1 MAIFSNSFF
10 LLLRWKLLSMR
21 LLIPLFVIVQTLLTI
36 GIVFGFS
43 FLMPELD
50 RNTSIYL
57 TTGAPTVI
65 LLSIGLVILPQGVA
79 ELKTK
84 GTFEYML
91 TWPLPRLAY
100 LFVDAVVWLLITIPG
115 IILALF
121 IASFRFDLS
130 ISVSLLSV
138 AILLFIGLTAIGIG
152 YALAVLLSPTISQL
166 LSQVLVIGILLFSP
180 INFPVERLPQWLE
193 TLHSILP
200 IEYMADA
207 VRGALSPE
215 SFEIEG
221 KTWIVL
227 TAWCLGGFL
236 CSYLSIS
243 RRK

>member
-1 MAIFSNSFF
+1 
-10 LLLRWKLLSMR
+10 MR
-21 LLIPLFVIVQTLLTI
+21 LLIPLFVIVQSLLSI

-50 RNTSIYL
+50 KNTSIYL

-65 LLSIGLVILPQGVA
+65 LLSIGLVVLPQGVA

-100 LFVDAVVWLLITIPG
+100 LFVDAIVWLLITIPG
-115 IILALF
+115 IMLALF

-130 ISVSLLSV
+130 ISLSWLSIT
-138 AILLFIGLTAIGIG
+138 ILLFVGLTAIGIG
-152 YALAVLLSPTISQL
+152 YALSVLLPPAISQL
-166 LSQVLVIGILLFSP
+166 LSQVLIIGILLFSP

-193 TLHSILP
+193 TLHSFLP
-200 IEYMADA
+200 IEYMANA

-215 SFEIEG
+215 TFVKNDG
-221 KTWIVL
+221 TWMVL
-227 TAWCLGGFL
+227 TAWCLVGFL